1 MPLLSRKEV
10 SAAYGRIETK
20 FKRLKKDLAAAGLDK
35 DALVDITETLDA
47 QQLKQASEIHNQPVE
62 GIKKDPAV

>member
-20 FKRLKKDLAAAGLDK
+20 FKRLKRDLTEAGLEK
-35 DALVDITETLDA
+35 DALANIFETLDA
-47 QQLKQASEIHNQPVE
+47 QQLKQVADIHNQPAEVRQ
-62 GIKKDPAV
+62 DPAL